1 MPFMVMMFGTLN
13 DVTPSPM
20 PNVRHCKRTPSTI
33 AKQKSFQGEQNGVFL
48 FLVMLVIGVLPKVQQ
63 LSYTNFGFVMIL
75 ELLCWRHWEKVC
87 NWKARG
93 AFFMAYVGYNIFH
106 PR

>member
-1 MPFMVMMFGTLN
+1 
-13 DVTPSPM
+13 
-20 PNVRHCKRTPSTI
+20 
-33 AKQKSFQGEQNGVFL
+33 
-48 FLVMLVIGVLPKVQQ
+48 MLVIGVLPKVWQ

-106 PR
+106 PRWGDGIGRNWFFPLRETKMSPHKSL